1 MIHRPESFDTRVRTL
16 GILVAW
22 SLLWALLLIGFV
34 RLLGSVALMEP
45 DEGRNAEVA
54 REMAQS
60 GDFVVPHLNG
70 LPYLDKPVL
79 LFAASALSIR
89 AMGAGELAARL
100 PPLLFSLAT
109 VALVIAFGWL
119 RFGRMAGL
127 AAGMMLASSPIVL
140 VFSGIVI
147 FDAVMMFWVS
157 GAAIAFHFA
166 LERSHRGWCF
176 AGWTAVG
183 FAVLTKGPVGLV
195 LPVMIALGEAL
206 ALRQSPRRL
215 FCLSGLTAF
224 VLLVGPWFLAVS
236 LRHPEFPHY
245 AFIRETFERVA
256 TDSMRRTGPWYYF
269 LPILLLGAFPWVTVL
284 LVGARRLAQ
293 LWRQRARDEVF
304 LLLWVLLPALFFS
317 ISQSK
322 RPGYI
327 LPVIPAVALLGARL
341 LQLSPG
347 SLRYVIWVSAPVL
360 AGVGAAL
367 LLAGDWLASLIRE
380 APGVAEEARA
390 LAPYVGAGL
399 IATAGLALMGLRW
412 RGAALAGFVLAPFV
426 LIIGSQGALTALG
439 EQRSTRQL
447 AQTIGQATDGRGR
460 VIAIGVY
467 PASLSFY
474 LEQTLLLATQDASEI
489 RSNYIQDYDAQLRD
503 APGSTLRPLAWW
515 YQEFQQCPP
524 GTLFLIGSGR
534 RWEKERGALAAKL
547 PLLYANHLFVLY
559 GPCNGGGH

>member
-1 MIHRPESFDTRVRTL
+1 MIPGPESSDTRARTL

-22 SLLWALLLIGFV
+22 SLLWVLLLIGFV

-100 PPLLFSLAT
+100 TPLLFSLAT

-119 RFGRMAGL
+119 RFGRTAGL
-127 AAGMMLASSPIVL
+127 VAGMMLASSPIVL

-157 GAAIAFHFA
+157 SAAIAFHLA
-166 LERSHRGWCF
+166 LEREHPGWCL

-183 FAVLTKGPVGLV
+183 FAVLTKGPVGMV
-195 LPVMIALGEAL
+195 LPMIIALGEAL
-206 ALRQSPRRL
+206 ALRKSPRRL
-215 FCLSGLTAF
+215 FCLSGLTVF

-284 LVGARRLAQ
+284 LVGAPRLAQ
-293 LWRQRARDEVF
+293 FWRQRPRDEVF
-304 LLLWVLLPALFFS
+304 LMLWVLLPTLFFS

-347 SLRYVIWVSAPVL
+347 SLHHVIWVSAPAL

-367 LLAGDWLASLIRE
+367 LFAGDWLASLIRE
-380 APGVAEEARA
+380 APGVADEARA

-399 IATAGLALMGLRW
+399 IATAGLALAGLRW
-412 RGAALAGFVLAPFV
+412 RSAALAGFALAPFV
-426 LIIGSQGALTALG
+426 LIIGAQGALTALG

-447 AQTIGQATDGRGR
+447 AQTIEQATDGRGR

-474 LEQTLLLATQDASEI
+474 LEQTLLVATQDASEI
-489 RSNYIQDYDAQLRD
+489 RSNYIQDYDARLRD

-515 YQEFQQCPP
+515 YQEFQRCPP
-524 GTLFLIGSGR
+524 GTLFLIGSRR
-534 RWEKERGALAAKL
+534 RWETERGALAAKL
-547 PLLYANHLFVLY
+547 PLLYANHLYALY
-559 GPCNGGGH
+559 GPCEGGGH